1 MFQYPRLLLAASALL
16 AAIPCHASPTFV
28 DATPANTTLADGT
41 PMSLQTIVTAEDP
54 PEYFLQDNDF
64 ETANQHWK
72 FRGNFGNGG
81 RIWASHGGSDSPMLR
96 TTITGL
102 EANAEY
108 EISVYFWV
116 AGNGTPVG
124 NQEWDI
130 SAGLATDAMTDIRYN
145 TPGALRLDTS
155 GVVFTNTV
163 VVTEADRRLFQYILG
178 TAAANGDGE
187 IQVFVDD
194 LPGNDDRT
202 WYDGVGFASLAPP
215 EPAVW
220 VGEALNDRWSTP
232 ANWLADSLPEEG
244 DELVFGDA
252 IRLFPLNDLPPDRS
266 YASLRFNP
274 EAGAYMFSGNRI
286 SLTGPII
293 NQSAASQTLEIDLLV
308 NDDLNVN
315 VIDGAVFLD
324 GELSGISGLNKSGQG
339 TLELTAAN
347 RYSGRTTVVTGT
359 VLVFNDQQQS
369 AGGWWIGPGTAAPTT
384 VAFSE
389 NAVIR
394 VAPENGIRVGDNAGS
409 FASGLAAQN
418 LSVLGDVT
426 NHGSLEIGL
435 QAFVSL
441 ETGSQWAQHGPVAV
455 RGYNNWNSRITI
467 QSGASFHHFGE
478 DPIVLRAGTG
488 ATGRGRIVLI
498 GGLLLT
504 GSGLVDENPG
514 GGLRPLI
521 EMRENAVL
529 RVTGPVAD
537 LNHNVEIQLGFQGGI
552 IDTAE
557 HLVSA
562 SGPLSGF
569 GALAKEGTGTLKL
582 SGAILHSGSTI
593 IREGRLVVSEPALD
607 DQSTVQIAA
616 GATLELDHASTDVIA
631 ALIIDGIARNPGI
644 WGSPSSGAPNTDPAL
659 AGTGRI
665 QIISAD
671 AYSAWIDGFASLETP
686 GDKEKFAD
694 PDGDGFNNLAEF
706 ALDDNPTSPAASGKI
721 QGQFAAVADGS
732 AFTLTLP
739 VRDAATF
746 DPVDPAS
753 PEFVLSGDG
762 VRYRIQA
769 SADLESWLLAVV
781 EVTGADAAAIESS
794 MPTLNP
800 GWSYRTFRGP
810 GSSPQEF
817 LRVAIEDLP

>member
-1 MFQYPRLLLAASALL
+1 MPQHPCLLLAALALL
-16 AAIPCHASPTFV
+16 AAVPCHASPTFV

-41 PMSLQTIVTAEDP
+41 PMSLQAVVNADDP
-54 PEYFLQDNDF
+54 PEYFLQDNVAA
-64 ETANQHWK
+64 TANQHWK

-81 RIWASHGGSDSPMLR
+81 RVWASHAGSYSPMLR

-102 EANAEY
+102 VANAEY

-130 SAGLATDAMTDIRYN
+130 RAGLATDAMTNIRYN

-155 GVVFTNTV
+155 GVVFTNSV
-163 VVTEADRRLFQYILG
+163 MVTEADRRLFQYTLG

-187 IQVFVDD
+187 IQVYVDD
-194 LPGNDDRT
+194 FPGNDDRT

-220 VGEALNDRWSTP
+220 VGEALGDEWSAP
-232 ANWLADSLPEEG
+232 ANWLAGSPPEEG

-252 IRLFPLNDLPPDRS
+252 IGIDPLNDLPADRS
-266 YASLRFNP
+266 YASLRFTP
-274 EAGAYMFSGNRI
+274 EAGFYEFSGNRI
-286 SLTGPII
+286 SLAGPLTS
-293 NQSAASQTLEIDLLV
+293 QSAASQALEMDLLL

-324 GELSGISGLNKSGQG
+324 GELSGAGGLNKSGQG
-339 TLELTAAN
+339 TLELTAEN
-347 RYSGRTTVVTGT
+347 RYAGRTTVVTGI
-359 VLVFNDQQQS
+359 VRVFNDQQQS

-384 VAFSE
+384 VTFFE
-389 NAVIR
+389 DAVIR
-394 VAPENGIRVGDNAGS
+394 VAPEHGIRVGDNAGS
-409 FASGLAAQN
+409 FASTLAPQN
-418 LSVLGDVT
+418 LSVLGEVT
-426 NHGSLEIGL
+426 NHGSLETGL

-441 ETGSQWAQHGPVAV
+441 ETGSEWIQHGPVAV

-488 ATGRGRIVLI
+488 ATGRGRIVLA
-498 GGLLLT
+498 GGVLHT
-504 GSGLVDENPG
+504 GSGFIDENPG
-514 GGLRPLI
+514 GGLRPLV

-529 RVTGPVAD
+529 RATGPVAD
-537 LNHNVEIQLGFQGGI
+537 LNDNVEIQLGSQVGI

-582 SGAILHSGSTI
+582 SGDTLHAGNTI

-607 DQSTVQIAA
+607 DPSSVEVAA
-616 GATLELDHASTDVIA
+616 GATLELDHASTDIIA
-631 ALIIDGIARNPGI
+631 ALIIDGTARNPGI
-644 WGSPSSGAPNTDPAL
+644 WGGPSSGAPNTDPAL
-659 AGTGRI
+659 AGTGRL

-671 AYSAWIDGFASLETP
+671 ALGATHHELDLTRIHRAYIDLISETQGAPLVWEHHDIALQNIQARVRAP
-686 GDKEKFAD
+686 GIWMLANLRNALLLTTSNRSEAAVGYATM
-694 PDGDGFNNLAEF
+694 DGDTAGGLA
-706 ALDDNPTSPAASGKI
+706 PVSGIDK
-721 QGQFAAVADGS
+721 
-732 AFTLTLP
+732 L
-739 VRDAATF
+739 
-746 DPVDPAS
+746 
-753 PEFVLSGDG
+753 
-762 VRYRIQA
+762 
-769 SADLESWLLAVV
+769 
-781 EVTGADAAAIESS
+781 
-794 MPTLNP
+794 
-800 GWSYRTFRGP
+800 
-810 GSSPQEF
+810 F
-817 LRVAIEDLP
+817 LRH